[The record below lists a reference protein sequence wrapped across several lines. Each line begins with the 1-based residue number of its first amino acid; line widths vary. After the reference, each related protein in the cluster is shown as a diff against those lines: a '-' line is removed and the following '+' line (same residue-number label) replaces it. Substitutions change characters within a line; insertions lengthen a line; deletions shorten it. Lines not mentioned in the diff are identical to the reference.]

1 MGINVFAIRR
11 VSCRQ
16 KPEKLPLAG
25 TLRVPMPVARALLV
39 QASLQRTAQATAI
52 KCLRH
57 FTRRRAINH
66 NKQTWH
72 ARSQRSPSAQTR
84 TLERML
90 AMYRIVR
97 ASLTY
102 LASHKPT
109 LALTHIAG

>member
-39 QASLQRTAQATAI
+39 QASLQRTAPTAAI

-57 FTRRRAINH
+57 FARRRAINH
-66 NKQTWH
+66 NKLAWH
-72 ARSQRSPSAQTR
+72 SN
-84 TLERML
+84 
-90 AMYRIVR
+90 IVR
-97 ASLTY
+97 FFYSPRTFARLN
-102 LASHKPT
+102 
-109 LALTHIAG
+109 ALGES